1 MNPTQIAK
9 LVEEKNTQRERTT
22 LRQAENIIEGIV
34 TEQKRITE
42 AQTRIAEYRTELK
55 QLEVE
60 QLNIAAVLGEL

>member
-42 AQTRIAEYRTELK
+42 AQARIAEYRIELK

>member
-34 TEQKRITE
+34 AEQKHITE
-42 AQTRIAEYRTELK
+42 AQARIAEYRIELK